1 MRKIYKG
8 ISSLIMTAFCALGA
22 SAQNAVSVPAD
33 DIPSSLKD
41 ATEITLTGEWGTSE
55 FGQLKAALGTNV
67 IMGSNTTLTK
77 LDMSKATIAEGT
89 SLYVSAGFS
98 SNGAFINCKSLK
110 EVVMPAA
117 AEAAK
122 FTKFQNA
129 FQNCV
134 ALETIDLS
142 GLANVTTFNMAFYGC
157 AALQHADL
165 STNTAAVTSG
175 AWTSAFEDCAALTE
189 VRLPVGFVPTEKVF
203 SDCAALQTLDWT
215 TCTATEEAPA
225 FNAGMLEGVEL
236 SGVTLKLNHEQYVLF
251 AADAEGWAQ
260 LKLED
265 QNPEPEPEP
274 EPSTEYT
281 VSADDIPSSLKDATE
296 ITLTG
301 EWGNSEF
308 SQLKTALGMSG
319 FMVSPNTT
327 LEKVDMSQATIAEG
341 TSLLISGGLSS
352 NGLFFNCKALKEVV
366 MPAATEAA
374 KFTSFEKAFSGCA
387 ALETID
393 LSGLTNVTTFKEAFY
408 GCAALQQADLSTNTA
423 AVTSG
428 AWTSAFEDC
437 AALTEVK
444 LPAGFVPT
452 EKVFSGCT
460 ALQALDWT
468 ACTATEEAPVFYAG
482 MLEGVELS
490 GVTLKLNHEQY
501 VLFAADAEGW
511 AQLKLEDQNP
521 EPEPE
526 PEPSTEYT
534 VAADDI
540 PSSLK
545 DATVVT
551 LTGEWDGDAFNSLCM
566 AMIDSP
572 TLGTS
577 ENNTLQKVDMSAAT
591 IAEGT
596 SLFRA
601 GYPQGYGIFRN
612 FKALKEVVMP
622 AAAEAAKFTSLAMAF
637 QNCSSLT
644 TIDLSGCAGV
654 TSLEN
659 AFSGCSALQSADLS
673 AMAALENTD
682 GAFENCEALASVVL
696 PAQFPL
702 GDNTFAYCNA
712 LTAIDW
718 TAFAGTEVPELG
730 GRFFMG
736 VDDLKAISLS
746 LTYEAWKLF
755 SADEDWSELTL
766 VNTEPEK
773 VTDFTV
779 DASEATEL
787 SSLWR
792 AVTLTLTGEWDS
804 DALNLLSLALG
815 NNGGIGN
822 PVNATLEKVDMSA
835 AIIAEGTEL
844 YRHEYLE
851 YGIFNRCTAL
861 KEVILPAAEEAA
873 KFTNLTKAFE
883 GCTALTDIDLSLLTG
898 ATDIDYAFSGTAI
911 TKADL
916 SGCTSLG
923 STVSAFEGCAALEE
937 VALPACFMADNNT
950 FADCTALKTI
960 DFTAWKDATA
970 APACKGNT
978 FAGLDDPATV
988 TLKVD
993 ATCHEV
999 FEADSRWGD
1008 FNIVYD
1014 GKPDGVRGVR
1024 AADGGV
1030 PVTVY
1035 TVDGH
1040 LVGTFTA
1047 GEDWTCGLKPGLY
1060 IANGRKV
1067 AVGR

>member
-157 AALQHADL
+157 AALQH
-165 STNTAAVTSG
+165 
-175 AWTSAFEDCAALTE
+175 
-189 VRLPVGFVPTEKVF
+189 
-203 SDCAALQTLDWT
+203 
-215 TCTATEEAPA
+215 
-225 FNAGMLEGVEL
+225 
-236 SGVTLKLNHEQYVLF
+236 
-251 AADAEGWAQ
+251 
-260 LKLED
+260 
-265 QNPEPEPEP
+265 
-274 EPSTEYT
+274 
-281 VSADDIPSSLKDATE
+281 
-296 ITLTG
+296 
-301 EWGNSEF
+301 
-308 SQLKTALGMSG
+308 
-319 FMVSPNTT
+319 
-327 LEKVDMSQATIAEG
+327 
-341 TSLLISGGLSS
+341 
-352 NGLFFNCKALKEVV
+352 
-366 MPAATEAA
+366 
-374 KFTSFEKAFSGCA
+374 
-387 ALETID
+387 
-393 LSGLTNVTTFKEAFY
+393 
-408 GCAALQQADLSTNTA
+408 ADLSTNTA

>member
-8 ISSLIMTAFCALGA
+8 VLSLIMMTTCALGA
-22 SAQNAVSVPAD
+22 GAQVVSVPAD
-33 DIPSSLKD
+33 DIPSLD
-41 ATEITLTGEWGTSE
+41 GVAEIALTGEWGTSE
-55 FGQLKAALGTNV
+55 FAQLKAELGTNV
-67 IMGSNTTLTK
+67 IGASNTVLTK
-77 LDMSKATIAEGT
+77 VDMSGITVSDGT

-98 SNGAFINCKSLK
+98 TNGAFINCKALT

-122 FTKFQNA
+122 FTSFRSA
-129 FQNCV
+129 FQNCA

-142 GLANVTTFNMAFYGC
+142 GLTGVTTFNNAFCGC
-157 AALQHADL
+157 TALQSADL
-165 STNTAAVTSG
+165 STNTAATTSG
-175 AWTSAFEDCAALTE
+175 AWTSAFEGCTALAE
-189 VRLPVGFVPTEKVF
+189 VKLPAGFVPTEGVF
-203 SDCAALQTLDWT
+203 SNCTSLQTLDWT
-215 TCTATEEAPA
+215 TCTATESAPV
-225 FNAGMLEGVEL
+225 FYVGMLEDVTL

-265 QNPEPEPEP
+265 QNPEPE

-281 VSADDIPSSLKDATE
+281 VDASDIPASLTDATVV
-296 ITLTG
+296 TLTG

-308 SQLKTALGMSG
+308 SQLKSALGAIG
-319 FMVSPNTT
+319 FNTNST
-327 LEKVDMSQATIAEG
+327 LVKVDMSGAAIAEG
-341 TSLLISGGLSS
+341 TSLLITGFPA
-352 NGLFFNCKALKEVV
+352 NGAFANCKALTEVV
-366 MPAATEAA
+366 MPAAAEAA
-374 KFTSFEKAFSGCA
+374 KFTSFEKAFMNCA
-387 ALETID
+387 ALATID
-393 LSGLTNVTTFKEAFY
+393 LSGLTNVTTFNNAFF
-408 GCAALQQADLSTNTA
+408 GCTALQSADLSTNTA
-423 AVTSG
+423 ATTSG
-428 AWTSAFEDC
+428 AWTSAFEGC
-437 AALTEVK
+437 TALAEVK
-444 LPAGFVPT
+444 LPAGFVST
-452 EKVFSGCT
+452 EGVFSGCT
-460 ALQALDWT
+460 SLQTLDWT
-468 ACTATEEAPVFYAG
+468 ACTATESAPEFYVG
-482 MLEGVELS
+482 MLEGVTLS

-501 VLFAADAEGW
+501 VLFAADESW
-511 AQLKLEDQNP
+511 SQLKLEDQNP
-521 EPEPE
+521 EPE
-526 PEPSTEYT
+526 EPSTEYT
-534 VAADDI
+534 VDASDI
-540 PSSLK
+540 PSSLR

-551 LTGEWDGDAFNSLCM
+551 LTGEWDSDALNLLSL
-566 AMIDSP
+566 ALGNNGGIGITQNV
-572 TLGTS
+572 TL
-577 ENNTLQKVDMSAAT
+577 EKVDMSAAT

-596 SLFRA
+596 SLFRV
-601 GYPQGYGIFRN
+601 GFKEYGIFN
-612 FKALKEVVMP
+612 NCTALKEVVMP
-622 AAAEAAKFTSLAMAF
+622 AAAEAAKFTDFSMAF
-637 QNCSSLT
+637 QNCSALAA
-644 TIDLSGCAGV
+644 IDLTGCSGV

-659 AFSGCSALQSADLS
+659 AFSGCSALTAADLS
-673 AMAALENTD
+673 AMTALENTD
-682 GAFENCEALASVVL
+682 GAFEDCEALASVVL

-779 DASEATEL
+779 DASEAADLGSL
-787 SSLWR
+787 SR

-815 NNGGIGN
+815 NNGGIGITQN
-822 PVNATLEKVDMSA
+822 TTLEKVDMSA
-835 AIIAEGTEL
+835 ATVAEGTPL
-844 YRHEYLE
+844 FRVGFKE
-851 YGIFNRCTAL
+851 YGIFNNCTAL
-861 KEVILPAAEEAA
+861 KEFILPAAEEAA
-873 KFTNLTKAFE
+873 KFTNLNRAFE
-883 GCTALTDIDLSLLTG
+883 GCTSLADIELSLLTG
-898 ATDIDYAFSGTAI
+898 ATDIEYAFSGTAI

-923 STVSAFEGCAALEE
+923 STVSAFEGCAALEK
-937 VALPACFMADNNT
+937 VTLPACFVADNNT
-950 FADCTALKTI
+950 FADCVALDSI
-960 DFTAWKDATA
+960 DFTAWKDATE

-978 FAGLDDPATV
+978 FAGLDDPAAV

>member
-157 AALQHADL
+157 AALQQADL
-165 STNTAAVTSG
+165 STNTAAVTSS
-175 AWTSAFEDCAALTE
+175 AWTSAFEGCAALTE
-189 VRLPVGFVPTEKVF
+189 VKLPAGFVSTNGVF
-203 SDCAALQTLDWT
+203 ADCTALQTLDWT
-215 TCTATEEAPA
+215 ACTATEAPELYVD
-225 FNAGMLEGVEL
+225 MLEGVEL

-281 VSADDIPSSLKDATE
+281 VSADDIPSSLKDATV

-374 KFTSFEKAFSGCA
+374 KFTSFEKAFSGCI
-387 ALETID
+387 ALTTVD

-408 GCAALQQADLSTNTA
+408 GCEALQQADLSTNTA

-428 AWTSAFEDC
+428 AWTSAFEGC

-444 LPAGFVPT
+444 LPAGFVST
-452 EKVFSGCT
+452 NGVFADCT
-460 ALQALDWT
+460 ALQTLDWT
-468 ACTATEEAPVFYAG
+468 ACTATEAPELYVD

-551 LTGEWDGDAFNSLCM
+551 LTGEWDSDALNLLSL
-566 AMIDSP
+566 ALGNNGGIGITQNV
-572 TLGTS
+572 TL
-577 ENNTLQKVDMSAAT
+577 EKVDMSAAT

-596 SLFRA
+596 SLFRV
-601 GYPQGYGIFRN
+601 GFKEYGIFN
-612 FKALKEVVMP
+612 NCAALKEVVMP

-637 QNCSSLT
+637 QNCSSLA

-779 DASEATEL
+779 DASEAADLGSL
-787 SSLWR
+787 SR

-815 NNGGIGN
+815 NNGGIGITQN
-822 PVNATLEKVDMSA
+822 TTLEKVDMSA
-835 AIIAEGTEL
+835 ATVAEGTPL
-844 YRHEYLE
+844 FRVGFKE
-851 YGIFNRCTAL
+851 YGIFNNCTAL
-861 KEVILPAAEEAA
+861 KEFILPAAEEAA
-873 KFTNLTKAFE
+873 KFTNLNRAFE
-883 GCTALTDIDLSLLTG
+883 GCTSLADIDLSLLTG
-898 ATDIDYAFSGTAI
+898 ATDIEYAFSGTAI

-916 SGCTSLG
+916 SGCTALG
-923 STVSAFEGCAALEE
+923 STVSAFEGCAALEK
-937 VALPACFMADNNT
+937 VTLPACFVADNNT
-950 FADCTALKTI
+950 FADCVALDSI
-960 DFTAWKDATA
+960 DFTAWKDATE

-1014 GKPDGVRGVR
+1014 GKPDGVQGVR

-1047 GEDWTCGLKPGLY
+1047 DEDWTQGLKPGLY

>member
-8 ISSLIMTAFCALGA
+8 VLSLIMMTTCALGA
-22 SAQNAVSVPAD
+22 GAQVVSVPAD
-33 DIPSSLKD
+33 DIPSLD
-41 ATEITLTGEWGTSE
+41 GVAEIALTGEWGTSE
-55 FGQLKAALGTNV
+55 FAQLKAELGTNV
-67 IMGSNTTLTK
+67 IGASNTVLTK
-77 LDMSKATIAEGT
+77 VDMSGITVSDGT

-98 SNGAFINCKSLK
+98 TNGAFINCKALT

-122 FTKFQNA
+122 FTSFRSA
-129 FQNCV
+129 FQNCA

-142 GLANVTTFNMAFYGC
+142 GLTGVTTFNNAFCGC
-157 AALQHADL
+157 TALQSADL
-165 STNTAAVTSG
+165 STNTAATTSG
-175 AWTSAFEDCAALTE
+175 AWTSAFEGCTALAE
-189 VRLPVGFVPTEKVF
+189 VKLPAGFVPTEGVF
-203 SDCAALQTLDWT
+203 SNCTSLQTLDWT
-215 TCTATEEAPA
+215 TCTATESAPV
-225 FNAGMLEGVEL
+225 FYVGMLEDVTL

-428 AWTSAFEDC
+428 AWTSAFEGC
-437 AALTEVK
+437 TALAEVK
-444 LPAGFVPT
+444 LPAGFVST
-452 EKVFSGCT
+452 EGVFSSCT
-460 ALQALDWT
+460 SLQTLDWT
-468 ACTATEEAPVFYAG
+468 TCTATESAPVFYVG
-482 MLEGVELS
+482 MLEDVTLS

-501 VLFAADAEGW
+501 VLFAADEGW
-511 AQLKLEDQNP
+511 SQLKLEDQS
-521 EPEPE
+521 PE

-534 VAADDI
+534 VDASDI
-540 PSSLK
+540 PSSLR

-566 AMIDSP
+566 AMMEAP
-572 TLGTS
+572 ALGS
-577 ENNTLQKVDMSAAT
+577 NENNVLQKVDMSAAT

-637 QNCSSLT
+637 QNCSSLA

-755 SADEDWSELTL
+755 SADEDWSGLTL

-779 DASEATEL
+779 DASEAADL
-787 SSLWR
+787 NSLKR
-792 AVTLTLTGEWDS
+792 AVTLTLTGEWDG
-804 DALNLLSLALG
+804 DALNFLSMALG
-815 NNGGIGN
+815 NNGIGN

-898 ATDIDYAFSGTAI
+898 ATDIEYAFSGTAI

-916 SGCTSLG
+916 SGCTALG

-950 FADCTALKTI
+950 FADCVALDSI

>member
-8 ISSLIMTAFCALGA
+8 VLSLIMMTTCALGA
-22 SAQNAVSVPAD
+22 GAQVVSVPAD
-33 DIPSSLKD
+33 DIPSLD
-41 ATEITLTGEWGTSE
+41 GVAEIALTGEWGTSE
-55 FGQLKAALGTNV
+55 FAQLKAELGTNV
-67 IMGSNTTLTK
+67 IGASNTVLTK
-77 LDMSKATIAEGT
+77 VDMSGITVSDGT

-98 SNGAFINCKSLK
+98 TNGAFINCKALT

-122 FTKFQNA
+122 FTSFRSA
-129 FQNCV
+129 FQNCA

-142 GLANVTTFNMAFYGC
+142 GLTGVTSFNNAFCGC
-157 AALQHADL
+157 TALQSADL
-165 STNTAAVTSG
+165 STNTAATTSG
-175 AWTSAFEDCAALTE
+175 AWTSAFEGCTALAE
-189 VRLPVGFVPTEKVF
+189 VKLPAGFVPTEGVF
-203 SDCAALQTLDWT
+203 SNCTSLQTLDWT
-215 TCTATEEAPA
+215 TCTATESAPV
-225 FNAGMLEGVEL
+225 FYVGMLEDVTL

-296 ITLTG
+296 IVLTG

-366 MPAATEAA
+366 MPAAAEAA
-374 KFTSFEKAFSGCA
+374 KFTSFEKAFMNCA
-387 ALETID
+387 ALATID
-393 LSGLTNVTTFKEAFY
+393 LSGLTNVTTFNNAFF
-408 GCAALQQADLSTNTA
+408 GCTALQSADLSTNTA
-423 AVTSG
+423 ATTSG
-428 AWTSAFEDC
+428 AWTSAFEGC
-437 AALTEVK
+437 TALAEVK
-444 LPAGFVPT
+444 LPAGFVST
-452 EKVFSGCT
+452 EGVFSSCT
-460 ALQALDWT
+460 SLQTLDWT
-468 ACTATEEAPVFYAG
+468 TCTATESAPVFYVG
-482 MLEGVELS
+482 MLEDVTLS

-501 VLFAADAEGW
+501 VLFAADEGW
-511 AQLKLEDQNP
+511 SQLKLEDQS
-521 EPEPE
+521 PE

-534 VAADDI
+534 VDASEI
-540 PSSLK
+540 PSSLR

-566 AMIDSP
+566 AMMEAP
-572 TLGTS
+572 ALGS
-577 ENNTLQKVDMSAAT
+577 NENNVLQKVDMSAAT

-637 QNCSSLT
+637 QNCSSLA

-673 AMAALENTD
+673 AMTALENTD
-682 GAFENCEALASVVL
+682 GAFEDCEALASVVL
-696 PAQFPL
+696 PAQFPV

-730 GRFFMG
+730 RKFFMG

-755 SADEDWSELTL
+755 SADEDWSGLTL

-779 DASEATEL
+779 DASEAADL
-787 SSLWR
+787 NSLWR

-804 DALNLLSLALG
+804 DALNFLSMALG
-815 NNGGIGN
+815 NNGTGN

-916 SGCTSLG
+916 SGCTALG
-923 STVSAFEGCAALEE
+923 STVSAFEGCAALEK
-937 VALPACFMADNNT
+937 VTLPACFVADNNT
-950 FADCTALKTI
+950 FADCVALDSI
-960 DFTAWKDATA
+960 DFTAWKDATE

-1014 GKPDGVRGVR
+1014 GKPDGVQGVR

-1047 GEDWTCGLKPGLY
+1047 DEDWTQGLKPGLY

>member
-8 ISSLIMTAFCALGA
+8 VLSLIMMTTCALGA
-22 SAQNAVSVPAD
+22 GAQVVSVPAD
-33 DIPSSLKD
+33 DIPSLD
-41 ATEITLTGEWGTSE
+41 GVAEIALTGEWGTSE
-55 FGQLKAALGTNV
+55 FAQLKAELGTNV
-67 IMGSNTTLTK
+67 IGASNTVLTK
-77 LDMSKATIAEGT
+77 VDMSGITVSDGT

-98 SNGAFINCKSLK
+98 TNGAFINCKALT

-122 FTKFQNA
+122 FTSFRSA
-129 FQNCV
+129 FQNCA

-142 GLANVTTFNMAFYGC
+142 GLTGVTTFNNAFCGC
-157 AALQHADL
+157 TALQSADL
-165 STNTAAVTSG
+165 STNTAATTSG
-175 AWTSAFEDCAALTE
+175 AWTSAFEGCTALAE
-189 VRLPVGFVPTEKVF
+189 VKLPAGFVPTEGVF
-203 SDCAALQTLDWT
+203 SNCTSLQTLDWT
-215 TCTATEEAPA
+215 TCTATESAPV
-225 FNAGMLEGVEL
+225 FYVGMLEDVTL

-281 VSADDIPSSLKDATE
+281 VSADDIPSSLKDATV

-374 KFTSFEKAFSGCA
+374 KFTSFEKAFSGCI
-387 ALETID
+387 ALTTVD
-393 LSGLTNVTTFKEAFY
+393 LSGLTNVTTFKETFY
-408 GCAALQQADLSTNTA
+408 GCEALQQADLSANTA

-428 AWTSAFEDC
+428 AWTSAFEGC

-566 AMIDSP
+566 AMMEAP
-572 TLGTS
+572 ALGS
-577 ENNTLQKVDMSAAT
+577 NENNVLQKVDMSAAT

-637 QNCSSLT
+637 QNCSSLAA
-644 TIDLSGCAGV
+644 IDLSGCAGI

-659 AFSGCSALQSADLS
+659 AFSGCSALTAADLS
-673 AMAALENTD
+673 AMTALENTD
-682 GAFENCEALASVVL
+682 GAFEDCEALASVVL

-779 DASEATEL
+779 DASEAADLGSL
-787 SSLWR
+787 SR

-815 NNGGIGN
+815 NNGGIGITQN
-822 PVNATLEKVDMSA
+822 TTLEKVDMSA
-835 AIIAEGTEL
+835 ATVAEGTPL
-844 YRHEYLE
+844 FRVGFKE
-851 YGIFNRCTAL
+851 YGIFNNCTAL
-861 KEVILPAAEEAA
+861 KEFILPAAEEAA
-873 KFTNLTKAFE
+873 KFTNLNRAFE
-883 GCTALTDIDLSLLTG
+883 GCTSLADIDLSLLTG

-916 SGCTSLG
+916 SGCTALG

-937 VALPACFMADNNT
+937 VTLPACFVADNNT
-950 FADCTALKTI
+950 FADCVALDSI
-960 DFTAWKDATA
+960 DFTAWKDATE

-1047 GEDWTCGLKPGLY
+1047 GEDWTCDLKPGLY

>member
-8 ISSLIMTAFCALGA
+8 VLSLIMMTTCALGA
-22 SAQNAVSVPAD
+22 GAQVVSVPAD
-33 DIPSSLKD
+33 DIPSLD
-41 ATEITLTGEWGTSE
+41 GVAEIALTGEWGTSE
-55 FGQLKAALGTNV
+55 FAQLKAELGTNV
-67 IMGSNTTLTK
+67 IGASNTVLTK
-77 LDMSKATIAEGT
+77 VDMSGITVSDGT

-98 SNGAFINCKSLK
+98 TNGAFINCKALT

-122 FTKFQNA
+122 FTSFRSA
-129 FQNCV
+129 FQNCA

-142 GLANVTTFNMAFYGC
+142 GLTGVTTFNNAFCGC
-157 AALQHADL
+157 TALQSADL
-165 STNTAAVTSG
+165 STNTAATTSG
-175 AWTSAFEDCAALTE
+175 AWTSAFEGCTALAE
-189 VRLPVGFVPTEKVF
+189 VKLPAGFVPTEGVF
-203 SDCAALQTLDWT
+203 SNCTSLQTLDWT
-215 TCTATEEAPA
+215 TCTATESAPV
-225 FNAGMLEGVEL
+225 FYVGMLEDVTL

-428 AWTSAFEDC
+428 AWTSAFEGC
-437 AALTEVK
+437 TALAEVK
-444 LPAGFVPT
+444 LPAGFVST
-452 EKVFSGCT
+452 EGVFSNCT
-460 ALQALDWT
+460 SLQTLDWT
-468 ACTATEEAPVFYAG
+468 TCTATESAPVFYVG
-482 MLEGVELS
+482 MLEDVTLS

-501 VLFAADAEGW
+501 VLFAADEGW
-511 AQLKLEDQNP
+511 SQLKLEDQS
-521 EPEPE
+521 PE

-534 VAADDI
+534 VDASDI
-540 PSSLK
+540 PSSLR

-566 AMIDSP
+566 AMMEAP
-572 TLGTS
+572 ALGS
-577 ENNTLQKVDMSAAT
+577 NENNVLQKVDMSAAT

-637 QNCSSLT
+637 QNCSSLA

-755 SADEDWSELTL
+755 SADEDWSGLTL

-779 DASEATEL
+779 DASEAADL
-787 SSLWR
+787 NSLKR
-792 AVTLTLTGEWDS
+792 AVTLTLTGEWDG
-804 DALNLLSLALG
+804 DALNFLSMALG
-815 NNGGIGN
+815 NNGIGN

-898 ATDIDYAFSGTAI
+898 ATDIEYAFSGTAI

-916 SGCTSLG
+916 SGCTALG

-950 FADCTALKTI
+950 FADCVALDSI